1 MLKALAEGETNPVA
15 LPAMGIKFCRATQA
29 QLCDAVGA
37 CAELKP
43 IRLMKMFLEELQFI
57 DQQIGELDHEFPSL
71 LSRHHDAVVHLAEI
85 PGLGVDSAQQIIA
98 EVGAGAATFPFSQAA
113 LVMGWSMP
121 W

>member
-1 MLKALAEGETNPVA
+1 
-15 LPAMGIKFCRATQA
+15 
-29 QLCDAVGA
+29 
-37 CAELKP
+37 
-43 IRLMKMFLEELQFI
+43 MKMFLEELQFI